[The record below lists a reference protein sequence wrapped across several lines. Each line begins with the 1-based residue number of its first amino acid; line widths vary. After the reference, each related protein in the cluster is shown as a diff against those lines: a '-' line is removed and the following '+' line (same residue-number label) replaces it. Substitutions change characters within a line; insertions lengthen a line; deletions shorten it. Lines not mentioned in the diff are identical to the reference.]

1 MRQIEPINQLLS
13 RHLLKGSKCK
23 PKRFHFIRN
32 GQIDGAYR
40 GCFQAEPLPAFRQA
54 RSGDELARE
63 WTVNNSSFSPLL
75 RGCGH
80 LDWASPSYLYMNTT
94 EPNHS
99 QSFLE
104 AEQTANRKPDELVSA
119 ENTNQVKQS
128 PVEDIL
134 QRLKAFS
141 RSLKP
146 STGSS
151 RKDTGEITLPTVG
164 IIGMGRCG
172 TNIAI
177 DLANLVYEQRKIGIK
192 ELSRRGRTPAARKST
207 GGNPTESGQAGSG
220 NKNFAAPSFWERLF
234 GGSSGR
240 DPVFLV
246 DPVILAA
253 DLDGDTTQRIKVA
266 NPMLTR
272 GALRFGITEL
282 DWLNRG
288 GAGNIP
294 VVGHYIATLAL
305 LAEANPETPW
315 ARHRTYLVDSAG
327 LAANASRLFFFLFG
341 AGGGSGSGMA
351 PVFAQAQQQARTINV
366 KRQRPDGQPTPGY
379 AEALCSVGVAV
390 LPDILGTA
398 HSQHYNAG
406 RLLCGYLASMN
417 RFEKNFDP
425 ATGTPLPT
433 FSCLLLVSNT
443 VVHHA
448 LGELFSSDVY
458 AVKAEQLA
466 NKYVARQ
473 LFNLLTAQAL
483 VEDYRITDPKVIPA
497 MNAAGISLDD
507 TTKLDIN
514 DLENSLSGTAVIGYS
529 EQFGNEDFGQLFLR
543 AVAPASYNSDN
554 EIFEGISLLPSK
566 YEEYQATIDECRKN
580 DSIERLRDLPLFG
593 KALSV
598 VAIVSAPR
606 SEVFEQRNLRK
617 VHENVELL
625 FPNAT
630 IKRYA
635 LILGASENCSLT
647 LIISGSACLV
657 PDAMF
662 AIRNYI
668 FGCILTDARN
678 EEQFTRAFNE
688 LLSRRQFE
696 PGELLAMMRDRESL
710 DPVIVGMGS
719 QGGWRRRKQEL
730 ELRAQN
736 LKPWHLTNGAV
747 PVKVEDVL
755 LSKQDIVDALEYL
768 HRVNSFRRPGTV

>member
-1 MRQIEPINQLLS
+1 MN
-13 RHLLKGSKCK
+13 
-23 PKRFHFIRN
+23 
-32 GQIDGAYR
+32 AT
-40 GCFQAEPLPAFRQA
+40 
-54 RSGDELARE
+54 ELNANE
-63 WTVNNSSFSPLL
+63 STP
-75 RGCGH
+75 G
-80 LDWASPSYLYMNTT
+80 
-94 EPNHS
+94 
-99 QSFLE
+99 
-104 AEQTANRKPDELVSA
+104 AEQTASRTSEELISA
-119 ENTNQVKQS
+119 EITNTVTQFS
-128 PVEDIL
+128 VEDIL
-134 QRLKAFS
+134 QRLKAFAK
-141 RSLKP
+141 SLKQH
-146 STGSS
+146 TRSS
-151 RKDTGEITLPTVG
+151 REHSNDGALPTVG

-192 ELSRRGRTPAARKST
+192 ELSHRSGAVVKRQST
-207 GGNPTESGQAGSG
+207 TGKTSESGQTGSG
-220 NKNFAAPSFWERLF
+220 KKKVSPPSFWERLF
-234 GGSSGR
+234 GGKSNR
-240 DPVFLV
+240 DQVFLV

-253 DLDGDTTQRIKVA
+253 DLDGDTTQRIRVA
-266 NPMLTR
+266 NPMLTQ

-294 VVGHYIATLAL
+294 VVGHYLGTLAL
-305 LAEANPETPW
+305 LADAKAETPW
-315 ARHRTYLVDSAG
+315 ARHRSYLVDSSG
-327 LAANASRLFFFLFG
+327 LAANASRLFFYLFS

-351 PVFAQAQQQARTINV
+351 PVFGRAQQQARMINV
-366 KRQRPDGQPTPGY
+366 KRQRPTGQSTREY
-379 AEALCSVGVAV
+379 TEALCSVGVTV

-406 RLLCGYLASMN
+406 RLLCEYLASLN
-417 RFEKNFDP
+417 RFEQSFDP
-425 ATGTPLPT
+425 ATGIPLPT

-448 LGELFSSDVY
+448 LGERFSSEVY

-514 DLENSLSGTAVIGYS
+514 DLENSLSGTAVIGYA

-543 AVAPASYNSDN
+543 AVSPASYNSDN
-554 EIFEGISLLPSK
+554 EVFEGISLLPTK
-566 YEEYQATIDECRKN
+566 FEEYQATIEECRKN
-580 DSIERLRDLPLFG
+580 NSIEQLRDLALFG

-606 SEVFEQRNLRK
+606 SELFEQYNLRK

-657 PDAMF
+657 PDALF

-668 FGCILTDARN
+668 FGCMLTDNRQQG
-678 EEQFTRAFNE
+678 QFTQLFNQ
-688 LLSRRQFE
+688 LLSNPQFE
-696 PGELLAMMRDRESL
+696 PGELAAMMRDKESL

-719 QGGWRRRKQEL
+719 QGAWRRRKQEL
-730 ELRAQN
+730 ELRAQSLN
-736 LKPWHLTNGAV
+736 PRNV
-747 PVKVEDVL
+747 PNSPPPVMVEDVL
-755 LSKQDIVDALEYL
+755 LSKQDVIDALEYI
-768 HRVNSFRRPGTV
+768 HRLNSFYRPATV

>member
-1 MRQIEPINQLLS
+1 
-13 RHLLKGSKCK
+13 
-23 PKRFHFIRN
+23 
-32 GQIDGAYR
+32 
-40 GCFQAEPLPAFRQA
+40 
-54 RSGDELARE
+54 
-63 WTVNNSSFSPLL
+63 
-75 RGCGH
+75 
-80 LDWASPSYLYMNTT
+80 MNAT

-99 QSFLE
+99 QFVSE
-104 AEQTANRKPDELVSA
+104 AEPPTSGKPDELLSA
-119 ENTNQVKQS
+119 EITNAITQI

-146 STGSS
+146 RTGSS
-151 RKDTGEITLPTVG
+151 RKDNGEVTLPTVG

-177 DLANLVYEQRKIGIK
+177 DLANLVYEQRKIGLK
-192 ELSRRGRTPAARKST
+192 ELSRRGRTATTPKLSGANSS
-207 GGNPTESGQAGSG
+207 ESAQAGSR
-220 NKNFAAPSFWERLF
+220 KKSAAPRSFWERLF
-234 GGSSGR
+234 GARPGR

-266 NPMLTR
+266 NPMLTQ

-305 LAEANPETPW
+305 LAEAKPETPW
-315 ARHRTYLVDSAG
+315 ARHRSYLVDSSG
-327 LAANASRLFFFLFG
+327 LPANASRLFFFLFS

-351 PVFAQAQQQARTINV
+351 PVFGQAQQRARMINV
-366 KRQRPDGQPTPGY
+366 KRQRPSGQSTPAY

-390 LPDILGTA
+390 LPDILGAA

-406 RLLCGYLASMN
+406 RLLCKFLATVN
-417 RFEKNFDP
+417 RFEQDFDP
-425 ATGTPLPT
+425 ASGTPLPT

-448 LGELFSSDVY
+448 LGERFSSDVY

-554 EIFEGISLLPSK
+554 EVFEGISLLPTK
-566 YEEYQATIDECRKN
+566 YEEYQVTVEECRKN
-580 DSIERLRDLPLFG
+580 DSIERLRELPLFG

-598 VAIVSAPR
+598 VAIVAAPR

-617 VHENVELL
+617 VHENIELL

-647 LIISGSACLV
+647 LIISGSACLA

-668 FGCILTDARN
+668 FGCMLADNRN
-678 EEQFTRAFNE
+678 EEQFTRVFNE
-688 LLSRRQFE
+688 LLSRPQFD
-696 PGELLAMMRDRESL
+696 PGELLSMMRDKESL

-730 ELRAQN
+730 ELRAQSLN
-736 LKPWHLTNGAV
+736 PRHVANGTP

-755 LSKQDIVDALEYL
+755 LSKQDVVDALEYI
-768 HRVNSFRRPGTV
+768 HRVNSFRRPATV

>member
-1 MRQIEPINQLLS
+1 
-13 RHLLKGSKCK
+13 
-23 PKRFHFIRN
+23 
-32 GQIDGAYR
+32 
-40 GCFQAEPLPAFRQA
+40 
-54 RSGDELARE
+54 
-63 WTVNNSSFSPLL
+63 
-75 RGCGH
+75 
-80 LDWASPSYLYMNTT
+80 MNAT

-99 QSFLE
+99 QFVSE
-104 AEQTANRKPDELVSA
+104 AEQPGSGKPDELLSA
-119 ENTNQVKQS
+119 EITNTITQF

-146 STGSS
+146 RTGSS
-151 RKDTGEITLPTVG
+151 RKDNGEVTLPTVG

-177 DLANLVYEQRKIGIK
+177 DLANLVYEQRKIGLK
-192 ELSRRGRTPAARKST
+192 ELSRRGRTAATSKLS
-207 GGNPTESGQAGSG
+207 GAYSSESAQAGSR
-220 NKNFAAPSFWERLF
+220 KKSAVPRSFWERLF
-234 GGSSGR
+234 GARPSR

-266 NPMLTR
+266 NPMLTQ

-305 LAEANPETPW
+305 LAEAKPETPW
-315 ARHRTYLVDSAG
+315 ARHRSYLVDSSG
-327 LAANASRLFFFLFG
+327 LPANASRLFFFLFS

-351 PVFAQAQQQARTINV
+351 PVFGQAQQRARMINV
-366 KRQRPDGQPTPGY
+366 KRQRPSGQSTPAY

-390 LPDILGTA
+390 LPDILGAA

-406 RLLCGYLASMN
+406 RLLCKFLATVN
-417 RFEKNFDP
+417 RFEQDFDP
-425 ATGTPLPT
+425 ASGTPLPT

-448 LGELFSSDVY
+448 LGERFSSDVY

-514 DLENSLSGTAVIGYS
+514 DLENSLSGSAVIGYS

-554 EIFEGISLLPSK
+554 EVFEGISLLPTK
-566 YEEYQATIDECRKN
+566 YEEYQVTVEECRKN
-580 DSIERLRDLPLFG
+580 DSIERLRELPLFG

-598 VAIVSAPR
+598 VAIVAAPR

-617 VHENVELL
+617 VHENIELL

-647 LIISGSACLV
+647 LIISGSACLA

-668 FGCILTDARN
+668 FGCMLADNRN
-678 EEQFTRAFNE
+678 EEQFTRVFSE
-688 LLSRRQFE
+688 LLSRPQFD
-696 PGELLAMMRDRESL
+696 PGELLAMMRDKESL

-730 ELRAQN
+730 ELRAQSLN
-736 LKPWHLTNGAV
+736 PRHVANGTP

-755 LSKQDIVDALEYL
+755 LSKQDVVDALEYI
-768 HRVNSFRRPGTV
+768 HRVNSFRRPATV

>member
-1 MRQIEPINQLLS
+1 MNTENDDNSLYNVS
-13 RHLLKGSKCK
+13 EHCSSFRHLAM
-23 PKRFHFIRN
+23 KRDPETNSHTKQF
-32 GQIDGAYR
+32 
-40 GCFQAEPLPAFRQA
+40 ELP
-54 RSGDELARE
+54 
-63 WTVNNSSFSPLL
+63 PLL
-75 RGCGH
+75 RGCGR
-80 LDWASPSYLYMNTT
+80 LDCANPLYFILYMNAT

-99 QSFLE
+99 QFVSE
-104 AEQTANRKPDELVSA
+104 AEQPKSGKPEELLSA
-119 ENTNQVKQS
+119 EITNTVTQF

-134 QRLKAFS
+134 QRLRAFS

-146 STGSS
+146 RTGSS
-151 RKDTGEITLPTVG
+151 RKDNGEVTLPTVG

-192 ELSRRGRTPAARKST
+192 ELSRRGRAAATRKLNGANSS
-207 GGNPTESGQAGSG
+207 ESGQAGSRKKSAG
-220 NKNFAAPSFWERLF
+220 GRSFWERLF
-234 GGSSGR
+234 GARSGR

-266 NPMLTR
+266 NPMLTQ

-305 LAEANPETPW
+305 LAEAKPETPW
-315 ARHRTYLVDSAG
+315 ARHRSYLVDSSG
-327 LAANASRLFFFLFG
+327 LPANASRLFFFLFS

-351 PVFAQAQQQARTINV
+351 PVFGQAQQRARMINV
-366 KRQRPDGQPTPGY
+366 KRQRPAGQSNPGY

-406 RLLCGYLASMN
+406 RLFCEYLATVN
-417 RFEKNFDP
+417 RFEQDFDP
-425 ATGTPLPT
+425 ASGTPLPA

-448 LGELFSSDVY
+448 LGERFSSEIY

-529 EQFGNEDFGQLFLR
+529 EQFSNEDFGQLFLR

-554 EIFEGISLLPSK
+554 EVFEGISLLPAK
-566 YEEYQATIDECRKN
+566 YEEYQATVDECRKN
-580 DSIERLRDLPLFG
+580 DSIERLRELPLFG

-598 VAIVSAPR
+598 VAIVAAPR

-617 VHENVELL
+617 VHENVEML

-668 FGCILTDARN
+668 FGCMLADHRN
-678 EEQFTRAFNE
+678 EEQFMRVFNE
-688 LLSRRQFE
+688 LLSRPQFE
-696 PGELLAMMRDRESL
+696 PGELKAMMRDKESL

-736 LKPWHLTNGAV
+736 LNPRNVANGTPA
-747 PVKVEDVL
+747 VKVEDVL
-755 LSKQDIVDALEYL
+755 LSKEDVIDALEYV
-768 HRVNSFRRPGTV
+768 HRVNSFRRPATV

>member
-1 MRQIEPINQLLS
+1 
-13 RHLLKGSKCK
+13 
-23 PKRFHFIRN
+23 
-32 GQIDGAYR
+32 
-40 GCFQAEPLPAFRQA
+40 
-54 RSGDELARE
+54 
-63 WTVNNSSFSPLL
+63 
-75 RGCGH
+75 
-80 LDWASPSYLYMNTT
+80 MNAT

-99 QSFLE
+99 QFVSE
-104 AEQTANRKPDELVSA
+104 AEPPTSGKPDELLSA
-119 ENTNQVKQS
+119 EITNTITQF

-146 STGSS
+146 HTGSS
-151 RKDTGEITLPTVG
+151 RKDNGEVMLPTVG

-177 DLANLVYEQRKIGIK
+177 DLANLVYEQRKIGLK
-192 ELSRRGRTPAARKST
+192 ELSRRGRTATAPKLSGANSS
-207 GGNPTESGQAGSG
+207 ESAQAGSR
-220 NKNFAAPSFWERLF
+220 KKSAAPRSFWERLF
-234 GGSSGR
+234 GARPSR

-266 NPMLTR
+266 NPMLTQ

-305 LAEANPETPW
+305 LAEAKPETPW
-315 ARHRTYLVDSAG
+315 ARHRSYLVDSSG
-327 LAANASRLFFFLFG
+327 LPANASRLFFFLFS

-351 PVFAQAQQQARTINV
+351 PVFGQAQQRARMINV
-366 KRQRPDGQPTPGY
+366 KRQRPSGQSTPAY

-390 LPDILGTA
+390 LPDILGAA

-406 RLLCGYLASMN
+406 RLLCKFLATVN
-417 RFEKNFDP
+417 RFEHDFDP

-448 LGELFSSDVY
+448 LGERFSSDVY

-554 EIFEGISLLPSK
+554 EVFEGISLLPTK
-566 YEEYQATIDECRKN
+566 YEEYQVTVDECRKN
-580 DSIERLRDLPLFG
+580 DSIERLRELPLFG

-598 VAIVSAPR
+598 VAIVAAPR

-617 VHENVELL
+617 VHENIELL

-647 LIISGSACLV
+647 LIISGSACLA

-668 FGCILTDARN
+668 FGCMLADNRN
-678 EEQFTRAFNE
+678 EEQFTRVFNE
-688 LLSRRQFE
+688 LLSRPQFD
-696 PGELLAMMRDRESL
+696 PGELLAMMRDKESL

-730 ELRAQN
+730 ELRAQSLN
-736 LKPWHLTNGAV
+736 PRYVTNGT
-747 PVKVEDVL
+747 PPIKVEDVL
-755 LSKQDIVDALEYL
+755 LSKQDVVDALEYI
-768 HRVNSFRRPGTV
+768 HRVNSFRRPATV

>member
-1 MRQIEPINQLLS
+1 
-13 RHLLKGSKCK
+13 
-23 PKRFHFIRN
+23 
-32 GQIDGAYR
+32 
-40 GCFQAEPLPAFRQA
+40 
-54 RSGDELARE
+54 
-63 WTVNNSSFSPLL
+63 
-75 RGCGH
+75 
-80 LDWASPSYLYMNTT
+80 MNAT
-94 EPNHS
+94 EPNQS
-99 QSFLE
+99 QFVSE
-104 AEQTANRKPDELVSA
+104 AEQLRSGKPDELLSA
-119 ENTNQVKQS
+119 EITNAITQF

-141 RSLKP
+141 LSLKP
-146 STGSS
+146 RTGSS
-151 RKDTGEITLPTVG
+151 RKDNGEVTLPTVG

-177 DLANLVYEQRKIGIK
+177 DLANLVYEQRKIGLK
-192 ELSRRGRTPAARKST
+192 ELSRRGRTATTPKLDGVNSS
-207 GGNPTESGQAGSG
+207 ESSQAGSR
-220 NKNFAAPSFWERLF
+220 KRSAVPRSFWERLF
-234 GGSSGR
+234 GARPGR

-266 NPMLTR
+266 NPMLTE

-305 LAEANPETPW
+305 LAEAKPETPW
-315 ARHRTYLVDSAG
+315 ARHRSYLVDSSG
-327 LAANASRLFFFLFG
+327 LPANASRLFFFLFS

-351 PVFAQAQQQARTINV
+351 PVFGQAQQRARMINV
-366 KRQRPDGQPTPGY
+366 KRQRPTGQLTPAY

-390 LPDILGTA
+390 LPDILGSA
-398 HSQHYNAG
+398 HSQHYNTG
-406 RLLCGYLASMN
+406 RLLCKFLATVN
-417 RFEKNFDP
+417 RFEQDFDP
-425 ATGTPLPT
+425 ASGTPLPT

-448 LGELFSSDVY
+448 LGERFSSDVY

-529 EQFGNEDFGQLFLR
+529 EQFSNEDFGQLFLR

-554 EIFEGISLLPSK
+554 EVFEGISLLPTK
-566 YEEYQATIDECRKN
+566 YEEYQVTVDECRKN
-580 DSIERLRDLPLFG
+580 DSIERLRELPLFG

-598 VAIVSAPR
+598 VAIVAAPR

-617 VHENVELL
+617 VHENIELL

-668 FGCILTDARN
+668 FGCMLADNRN
-678 EEQFTRAFNE
+678 EELFTRVFNE
-688 LLSRRQFE
+688 LLSRPQFD
-696 PGELLAMMRDRESL
+696 PGELLAMMRDKESL

-736 LKPWHLTNGAV
+736 LNSRHVAHGTP

-755 LSKQDIVDALEYL
+755 LSKQDVVDALEYI
-768 HRVNSFRRPGTV
+768 HRVNSFRRPATV

>member
-1 MRQIEPINQLLS
+1 MNATESTVSESALGTEQIAS
-13 RHLLKGSKCK
+13 RT
-23 PKRFHFIRN
+23 PEEI
-32 GQIDGAYR
+32 I
-40 GCFQAEPLPAFRQA
+40 
-54 RSGDELARE
+54 
-63 WTVNNSSFSPLL
+63 
-75 RGCGH
+75 
-80 LDWASPSYLYMNTT
+80 
-94 EPNHS
+94 
-99 QSFLE
+99 
-104 AEQTANRKPDELVSA
+104 SA
-119 ENTNQVKQS
+119 EITNTVTQS

-134 QRLKAFS
+134 QRLKAFAQSLKQHS
-141 RSLKP
+141 RS
-146 STGSS
+146 S
-151 RKDTGEITLPTVG
+151 REHTADVALPTVG

-192 ELSRRGRTPAARKST
+192 ELARRGRALAKHQSPAGKTS
-207 GGNPTESGQAGSG
+207 ESGQSGSG
-220 NKNFAAPSFWERLF
+220 KRKARVPSFWERLF
-234 GGSSGR
+234 GAKSDG
-240 DPVFLV
+240 DQVFLV

-253 DLDGDTTQRIKVA
+253 DLDGDTTQRIRVA
-266 NPMLTR
+266 NPMLTQ
-272 GALRFGITEL
+272 GVLRFGITEL

-294 VVGHYIATLAL
+294 VVGHYLATLAL
-305 LAEANPETPW
+305 LAEAKAETPW
-315 ARHRTYLVDSAG
+315 ARHRSYLVDSSG
-327 LAANASRLFFFLFG
+327 LAANASRLFFYLFS

-351 PVFAQAQQQARTINV
+351 PVFGRAQQQARMINV
-366 KRQRPDGQPTPGY
+366 KRQRPTGQSTREY
-379 AEALCSVGVAV
+379 TEALCSVGVAV

-406 RLLCGYLASMN
+406 RLLCEYLASLN
-417 RFEKNFDP
+417 RFEQSFDP
-425 ATGTPLPT
+425 ATGMPLPT

-448 LGELFSSDVY
+448 LGERFSSEVY

-514 DLENSLSGTAVIGYS
+514 DLENSLSGTAVIGYA

-543 AVAPASYNSDN
+543 AVSPASYNSDN
-554 EIFEGISLLPSK
+554 EVFEGISLLPTK
-566 YEEYQATIDECRKN
+566 FEDYQVTIEACRKN
-580 DSIERLRDLPLFG
+580 NSVESLRDFALFG

-598 VAIVSAPR
+598 VAVVSAPR
-606 SEVFEQRNLRK
+606 SELFEQYNLRK

-657 PDAMF
+657 PDALF

-668 FGCILTDARN
+668 FGCMLSDNRQQGN
-678 EEQFTRAFNE
+678 FTQLFNQ
-688 LLSRRQFE
+688 LLANPQFE
-696 PGELLAMMRDRESL
+696 PGELAAMMRDKESL

-719 QGGWRRRKQEL
+719 QGAWRRRKQEL
-730 ELRAQN
+730 ELRAQSLN
-736 LKPWHLTNGAV
+736 PRNV
-747 PVKVEDVL
+747 PNSNPLVMVEDVL
-755 LSKQDIVDALEYL
+755 LSKADLIEALEYI
-768 HRVNSFRRPGTV
+768 HRVSNFHRPATV

>member
-1 MRQIEPINQLLS
+1 
-13 RHLLKGSKCK
+13 
-23 PKRFHFIRN
+23 
-32 GQIDGAYR
+32 
-40 GCFQAEPLPAFRQA
+40 
-54 RSGDELARE
+54 
-63 WTVNNSSFSPLL
+63 
-75 RGCGH
+75 
-80 LDWASPSYLYMNTT
+80 MNAT

-99 QSFLE
+99 QFVSE
-104 AEQTANRKPDELVSA
+104 AEPPTSGKPDELLSA
-119 ENTNQVKQS
+119 EITNAITQI

-146 STGSS
+146 RTGSS
-151 RKDTGEITLPTVG
+151 RKDNGEVTLPTVG

-177 DLANLVYEQRKIGIK
+177 DLANLVYEQRKIGIN
-192 ELSRRGRTPAARKST
+192 ELSRRGRTATTPKLSGANSS
-207 GGNPTESGQAGSG
+207 ESAQAGSR
-220 NKNFAAPSFWERLF
+220 KKSAAPRSFWERLF
-234 GGSSGR
+234 GARPGR

-266 NPMLTR
+266 NPMLTQ

-305 LAEANPETPW
+305 LAEAKPETPW
-315 ARHRTYLVDSAG
+315 ARHRSYLVDSSG
-327 LAANASRLFFFLFG
+327 LPANASRLFFFLFS

-351 PVFAQAQQQARTINV
+351 PVFGQAQQRARMINV
-366 KRQRPDGQPTPGY
+366 KRQRPSGQSKPAY

-390 LPDILGTA
+390 LPDILGAA

-406 RLLCGYLASMN
+406 RLLCKFLATVN
-417 RFEKNFDP
+417 RFEQDFDP
-425 ATGTPLPT
+425 ASGTPLPT

-448 LGELFSSDVY
+448 LGERFSSDVY

-554 EIFEGISLLPSK
+554 EVFEGISLLPTK
-566 YEEYQATIDECRKN
+566 YEEYQVTVEECRKN
-580 DSIERLRDLPLFG
+580 DSIERLRELPLFG

-598 VAIVSAPR
+598 VAIVAAPR

-617 VHENVELL
+617 VHENIELL

-647 LIISGSACLV
+647 LIISGSACLA

-668 FGCILTDARN
+668 FGCMLADNRN
-678 EEQFTRAFNE
+678 EEQFTRVFNE
-688 LLSRRQFE
+688 LLSRPQFD
-696 PGELLAMMRDRESL
+696 PGELLAMMRDKESL

-730 ELRAQN
+730 ELRAQSLN
-736 LKPWHLTNGAV
+736 PRYVANGTP

-755 LSKQDIVDALEYL
+755 LSKQDVVDALEYI
-768 HRVNSFRRPGTV
+768 HRVNSFRRPATV

>member
-1 MRQIEPINQLLS
+1 
-13 RHLLKGSKCK
+13 
-23 PKRFHFIRN
+23 
-32 GQIDGAYR
+32 
-40 GCFQAEPLPAFRQA
+40 
-54 RSGDELARE
+54 
-63 WTVNNSSFSPLL
+63 
-75 RGCGH
+75 
-80 LDWASPSYLYMNTT
+80 MNAT

-99 QSFLE
+99 QFVSE
-104 AEQTANRKPDELVSA
+104 AEPPTSGKPDELLSA
-119 ENTNQVKQS
+119 EITNAITQI

-146 STGSS
+146 RTGSS
-151 RKDTGEITLPTVG
+151 RKDNGEVTLPTVG

-192 ELSRRGRTPAARKST
+192 ELSRRGRTATTPKLSGANSS
-207 GGNPTESGQAGSG
+207 ESAQAGSR
-220 NKNFAAPSFWERLF
+220 KKSAAPRSFWERLF
-234 GGSSGR
+234 GARPGR

-266 NPMLTR
+266 NPMLTQ

-305 LAEANPETPW
+305 LAEAKPETPW
-315 ARHRTYLVDSAG
+315 ARHRSYLVDSSG
-327 LAANASRLFFFLFG
+327 LPANASRLFFFLFS

-351 PVFAQAQQQARTINV
+351 PVFGQAQQRARMINV
-366 KRQRPDGQPTPGY
+366 KRQRPSGQSKPAY

-390 LPDILGTA
+390 LPDILGAA

-406 RLLCGYLASMN
+406 RLLCKFLATVN
-417 RFEKNFDP
+417 RFEQDFDP
-425 ATGTPLPT
+425 ASGTPLPT

-448 LGELFSSDVY
+448 LGERFSSDVY

-554 EIFEGISLLPSK
+554 EVFEGISLLPTK
-566 YEEYQATIDECRKN
+566 YEEYQVTVEECRKN
-580 DSIERLRDLPLFG
+580 DSIERLRELPLFG

-598 VAIVSAPR
+598 VAIVAAPR

-617 VHENVELL
+617 VHENIELL

-647 LIISGSACLV
+647 LIISGSACLA

-668 FGCILTDARN
+668 FGCMLADNRN
-678 EEQFTRAFNE
+678 EEQFTRVFNE
-688 LLSRRQFE
+688 LLSRPQFD
-696 PGELLAMMRDRESL
+696 PGELLAMMRDKESL

-730 ELRAQN
+730 ELRAQSLN
-736 LKPWHLTNGAV
+736 PRYVTNGTP

-755 LSKQDIVDALEYL
+755 LSKQDVVDALEYI
-768 HRVNSFRRPGTV
+768 HRVNSFRRPATV

>member
-1 MRQIEPINQLLS
+1 MNATESNVS
-13 RHLLKGSKCK
+13 EST
-23 PKRFHFIRN
+23 
-32 GQIDGAYR
+32 
-40 GCFQAEPLPAFRQA
+40 
-54 RSGDELARE
+54 SG
-63 WTVNNSSFSPLL
+63 T
-75 RGCGH
+75 
-80 LDWASPSYLYMNTT
+80 
-94 EPNHS
+94 
-99 QSFLE
+99 
-104 AEQTANRKPDELVSA
+104 EQTSSRTSEEIISA
-119 ENTNQVKQS
+119 EITNTVTQF
-128 PVEDIL
+128 PIDDIL
-134 QRLKAFS
+134 QRLKAFAQG
-141 RSLKP
+141 LKQH
-146 STGSS
+146 TGSS
-151 RKDTGEITLPTVG
+151 RERTSDVALPTVG

-192 ELSRRGRTPAARKST
+192 ELSRRGGAKVKRQLPAGKTS
-207 GGNPTESGQAGSG
+207 ESSQTGSG
-220 NKNFAAPSFWERLF
+220 KRKVSAPSFWERLF
-234 GGSSGR
+234 GEKLDR
-240 DPVFLV
+240 DQVFLV

-253 DLDGDTTQRIKVA
+253 DLDGDTTQRIRVA
-266 NPMLTR
+266 NPTLTH

-294 VVGHYIATLAL
+294 VVGHYLATLAL
-305 LAEANPETPW
+305 LAEAKAETPW
-315 ARHRTYLVDSAG
+315 ARHRTYLVDSSG
-327 LAANASRLFFFLFG
+327 LAANASRLFFYLFS

-351 PVFAQAQQQARTINV
+351 PVFGRAQQQARMINV
-366 KRQRPDGQPTPGY
+366 KRQRPTGQSTREY
-379 AEALCSVGVAV
+379 TEALCSVGVAV

-406 RLLCGYLASMN
+406 RLLCEYLASLN
-417 RFEKNFDP
+417 RFEQSFNP
-425 ATGTPLPT
+425 ATGIPLPT

-448 LGELFSSDVY
+448 LGDRFSAEVY

-514 DLENSLSGTAVIGYS
+514 DLENSLSGAAVIGYA

-543 AVAPASYNSDN
+543 AVSPASYNSDN
-554 EIFEGISLLPSK
+554 EVFEGISLLPTK
-566 YEEYQATIDECRKN
+566 FEEYQATVEECRKN
-580 DSIERLRDLPLFG
+580 NSIEQLREFALFG
-593 KALSV
+593 KALSI

-606 SEVFEQRNLRK
+606 SELFEQYNLRK

-657 PDAMF
+657 PDALF
-662 AIRNYI
+662 SIRNYI
-668 FGCILTDARN
+668 FGCMLTDNRQR
-678 EEQFTRAFNE
+678 EHFIQVFNQ
-688 LLSRRQFE
+688 LMSNPQFE
-696 PGELLAMMRDRESL
+696 PGELAAMMRDRESL

-719 QGGWRRRKQEL
+719 QGAWRRRKQEL
-730 ELRAQN
+730 ELRAQSLDPRN
-736 LKPWHLTNGAV
+736 V
-747 PVKVEDVL
+747 PNSAPPVIVEDVL
-755 LSKQDIVDALEYL
+755 LSKQDVIQALEYI
-768 HRVNSFRRPGTV
+768 HRVNSFHRPATV

>member
-1 MRQIEPINQLLS
+1 
-13 RHLLKGSKCK
+13 
-23 PKRFHFIRN
+23 
-32 GQIDGAYR
+32 
-40 GCFQAEPLPAFRQA
+40 
-54 RSGDELARE
+54 
-63 WTVNNSSFSPLL
+63 
-75 RGCGH
+75 
-80 LDWASPSYLYMNTT
+80 MNAT

-99 QSFLE
+99 QFVSE
-104 AEQTANRKPDELVSA
+104 AEQPTSGKPDELLSA
-119 ENTNQVKQS
+119 EITNTITQF

-146 STGSS
+146 RTGSS
-151 RKDTGEITLPTVG
+151 RKDNGEVTLPTVG

-177 DLANLVYEQRKIGIK
+177 DLANLVYEQRKIGLK
-192 ELSRRGRTPAARKST
+192 ELSRRGRTATAPKLSGANSS
-207 GGNPTESGQAGSG
+207 ESAQAGSR
-220 NKNFAAPSFWERLF
+220 KKSAAPRSFWERLF
-234 GGSSGR
+234 GARPGR

-266 NPMLTR
+266 NPMLTQ

-305 LAEANPETPW
+305 LAEAKPETPW
-315 ARHRTYLVDSAG
+315 ARHRSYLVDSSG
-327 LAANASRLFFFLFG
+327 LPANASRLFFFLFS

-351 PVFAQAQQQARTINV
+351 PVFGQAQQRARMINV
-366 KRQRPDGQPTPGY
+366 KRQRPTGQSKPAY

-390 LPDILGTA
+390 LPDILGSA

-406 RLLCGYLASMN
+406 RLLCKFLATVN
-417 RFEKNFDP
+417 RFEQDFDP
-425 ATGTPLPT
+425 ASGTPLPT

-448 LGELFSSDVY
+448 LGERFSSDVY

-554 EIFEGISLLPSK
+554 EVFEGISLLPTK
-566 YEEYQATIDECRKN
+566 YEEYQVTVDECRKN
-580 DSIERLRDLPLFG
+580 DSIERLRELPLFG

-598 VAIVSAPR
+598 VAIVAAPR

-617 VHENVELL
+617 VHENIELL

-647 LIISGSACLV
+647 LIISGSACLA

-668 FGCILTDARN
+668 FGCMLADNRN
-678 EEQFTRAFNE
+678 EEQFTRVFNE
-688 LLSRRQFE
+688 LLSRPQFD
-696 PGELLAMMRDRESL
+696 PGELLAMMRDKESL

-730 ELRAQN
+730 ELRAQSLN
-736 LKPWHLTNGAV
+736 PRHVTNGTP

-755 LSKQDIVDALEYL
+755 LSKQDVVDALEYV
-768 HRVNSFRRPGTV
+768 HRVNSFRRPATV

>member
-1 MRQIEPINQLLS
+1 
-13 RHLLKGSKCK
+13 
-23 PKRFHFIRN
+23 
-32 GQIDGAYR
+32 
-40 GCFQAEPLPAFRQA
+40 
-54 RSGDELARE
+54 
-63 WTVNNSSFSPLL
+63 
-75 RGCGH
+75 
-80 LDWASPSYLYMNTT
+80 MNAN
-94 EPNHS
+94 EPNVNES
-99 QSFLE
+99 VPGADQAATLNPE
-104 AEQTANRKPDELVSA
+104 EVISA
-119 ENTNQVKQS
+119 EITNTVTQFT
-128 PVEDIL
+128 VEDIL
-134 QRLKAFS
+134 KRLKAFS
-141 RSLKP
+141 QNLKP
-146 STGSS
+146 GTGSS
-151 RKDTGEITLPTVG
+151 RDATEEAALPTVG

-177 DLANLVYEQRKIGIK
+177 DLANLIYEQRKIGIK
-192 ELSRRGRTPAARKST
+192 ELSRRGRAAMMRKSPAP
-207 GGNPTESGQAGSG
+207 NSSESGQAGPAKRSP
-220 NKNFAAPSFWERLF
+220 AAPSFWERLF
-234 GGSSGR
+234 GAKT
-240 DPVFLV
+240 DLHPVFLV

-253 DLDGDTTQRIKVA
+253 DLDGDTTQRIRVA
-266 NPMLTR
+266 NPMLTQ

-305 LAEANPETPW
+305 LAEAEPETPW
-315 ARHRTYLVDSAG
+315 ARHRSYLIDSSG
-327 LAANASRLFFFLFG
+327 LAANASRLFFYLFS

-351 PVFAQAQQQARTINV
+351 PVFGLAQQRARMTNV
-366 KRQRPDGQPTPGY
+366 KRQRPKDQSTPGY
-379 AEALCSVGVAV
+379 VEALCSVGVAV
-390 LPDILGTA
+390 LPDMLGTA

-406 RLLCGYLASMN
+406 RALCEYLASMN
-417 RFEKNFDP
+417 RFELNFDP
-425 ATGTPLPT
+425 AAGAPLPM

-448 LGELFSSDVY
+448 LGERFSAEVY

-497 MNAAGISLDD
+497 MSAAGISLDD

-514 DLENSLSGTAVIGYS
+514 DLENSLSGSAVIGYG
-529 EQFGNEDFGQLFLR
+529 EQFGDEDFGQLFLR
-543 AVAPASYNSDN
+543 AVSPASYNSDN
-554 EIFEGISLLPSK
+554 EVFEGISLLPSK
-566 YEEYQATIDECRKN
+566 FEDYQAITDECRKKN
-580 DSIERLRDLPLFG
+580 SIEQLRELPLFG

-598 VAIVSAPR
+598 VAIVAAPR

-662 AIRNYI
+662 SIRNYI
-668 FGCILTDARN
+668 FGCMVADNRQG
-678 EEQFTRAFNE
+678 EQFRRVFNE
-688 LLSRRQFE
+688 ILSKPQFE
-696 PGELLAMMRDRESL
+696 PGELAAMMRDKESL

-719 QGGWRRRKQEL
+719 QGAWSRRKQEL
-730 ELRAQN
+730 ELRAKN
-736 LKPWHLTNGAV
+736 LNPRSGSDGMA
-747 PVKVEDVL
+747 PVTVEDVL
-755 LSKQDIVDALEYL
+755 LSKQDVIDALEYI
-768 HRVNSFRRPGTV
+768 HRVNTFSRPTTV